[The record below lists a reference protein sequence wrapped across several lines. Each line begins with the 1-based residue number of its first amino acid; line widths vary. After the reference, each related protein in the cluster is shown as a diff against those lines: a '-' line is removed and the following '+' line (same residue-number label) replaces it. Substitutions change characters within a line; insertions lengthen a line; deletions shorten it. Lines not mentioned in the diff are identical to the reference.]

1 MRLSLV
7 LWCCKLWSAWKRQ
20 VRSSWVCVPVLVL
33 YTCAC
38 TLMCFFSVWLCICVL
53 CSCVVRVSLCS
64 CVPVCA
70 SVDIVSRITV
80 TDSMFYCVSA
90 QQDGQFVRLHACM
103 FVWLNFQWLCECGA
117 ICVYAPVHVWFCVLF
132 GVVINLHVCSFCPFC
147 FSACAIVTCVYVC
160 LLPACLF
167 MLVCPYA
174 CNYILFSSFSVR
186 YLCAYWSLCIN
197 GLEYASLCA
206 SVVVR
211 LYVCVTICL
220 CFYLFA

>member
-1 MRLSLV
+1 MG
-7 LWCCKLWSAWKRQ
+7 
-20 VRSSWVCVPVLVL
+20 
-33 YTCAC
+33 
-38 TLMCFFSVWLCICVL
+38 
-53 CSCVVRVSLCS
+53 SLCVYMLACLYGWTSNDYVSVYS
-64 CVPVCA
+64 C
-70 SVDIVSRITV
+70 
-80 TDSMFYCVSA
+80 
-90 QQDGQFVRLHACM
+90 G
-103 FVWLNFQWLCECGA
+103 CGA

-211 LYVCVTICL
+211 LYVVLPFACVSTCLRKCAKKLVCQCFFCPICPF
-220 CFYLFA
+220 CLFTCEFVRLSAWSVVCVVLVAGWNDYVD